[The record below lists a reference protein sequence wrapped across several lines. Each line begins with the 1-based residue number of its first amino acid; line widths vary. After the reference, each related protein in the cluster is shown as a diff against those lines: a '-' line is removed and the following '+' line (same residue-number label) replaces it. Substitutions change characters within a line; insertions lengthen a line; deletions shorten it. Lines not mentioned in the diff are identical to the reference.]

1 MLDSRVIFALKFC
14 FIVGDSNYR
23 FSARKRYTT
32 HQQNNKT
39 NYCFLILVV
48 KSMSALILAVDR
60 LTQTSRVSSA
70 ILLQVSLLANLRY
83 WR

>member
-1 MLDSRVIFALKFC
+1 
-14 FIVGDSNYR
+14 
-23 FSARKRYTT
+23 
-32 HQQNNKT
+32 
-39 NYCFLILVV
+39 
-48 KSMSALILAVDR
+48 MSALILAVDR